1 MTLQVVI
8 GDKVVL
14 NPVNAG
20 QPLHASS
27 HQLVDNPGCNEVYD
41 HLLST
46 GLKNTQQFGTSSNVN
61 RVNSRSLMHLFQLL
75 DFQVNSVNCNT
86 SWKVVLFMKWSDN
99 KETILKGVGNVL
111 GRISTSNNFNTYSA
125 CYHFI

>member
-1 MTLQVVI
+1 MLTLFHSVLQVVI

-27 HQLVDNPGCNEVYD
+27 HQLVDNPGCNEVCF
-41 HLLST
+41 LLVLWACIIYYTSVINKLYNFLIKWIKIDDLKFFP
-46 GLKNTQQFGTSSNVN
+46 GLIET
-61 RVNSRSLMHLFQLL
+61 
-75 DFQVNSVNCNT
+75 QVNSVNCNT

-99 KETILKGVGNVL
+99 KETILKGVGRPFLNDV
-111 GRISTSNNFNTYSA
+111 TFN
-125 CYHFI
+125 